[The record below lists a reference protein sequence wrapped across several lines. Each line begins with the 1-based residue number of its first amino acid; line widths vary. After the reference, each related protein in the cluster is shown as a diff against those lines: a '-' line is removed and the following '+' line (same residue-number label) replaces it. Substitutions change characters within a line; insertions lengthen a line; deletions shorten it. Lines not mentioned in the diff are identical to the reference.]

1 MVPLC
6 SADALADELVQKLRD
21 GMSLVDGRL
30 VLRLGMAL
38 MAIPLTSGPI

>member
-21 GMSLVDGRL
+21 GMSLVDGCL